1 METIVKNLNNHKS
14 STPSKWKEEAKK
26 RKEDRRWLAYSQEIA
41 MFLHDKMEELGLTQ
55 TALAERMDCT
65 QQYISRILKG
75 KENLSLETIARLE
88 DAIGA
93 KIVTMLY

>member
-1 METIVKNLNNHKS
+1 METIIRNLNKHKS
-14 STPSKWKEEAKK
+14 STPSKWKDEAKK
-26 RKEDRRWLAYSQEIA
+26 RRENRRWLNYSEEIA

-55 TALAERMDCT
+55 TALAERMNCT

-88 DAIGA
+88 DAIGT
-93 KIVTMLY
+93 KFVTIL

>member
-1 METIVKNLNNHKS
+1 METIIKNLNRHKS

-26 RKEDRRWLAYSQEIA
+26 RRENGRWLRYSQEIA
-41 MFLHDKMEELGLTQ
+41 MILHDKMEELGLTQ
-55 TALAERMDCT
+55 TALAERMNCT

-75 KENLSLETIARLE
+75 QENLSLETIARLE

-93 KIVTMLY
+93 KIVTII